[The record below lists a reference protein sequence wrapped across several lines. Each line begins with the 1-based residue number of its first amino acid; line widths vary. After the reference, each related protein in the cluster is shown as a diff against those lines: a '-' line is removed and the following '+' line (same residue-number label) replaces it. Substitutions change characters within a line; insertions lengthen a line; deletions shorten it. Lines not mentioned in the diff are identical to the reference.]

1 MNLKIYLRLF
11 IMGWPENGKM
21 SGDNLNDY
29 LLHIFVLIYGGWEL
43 ILYRK
48 NNNTSINKAL
58 ETSESNKQLV

>member
-1 MNLKIYLRLF
+1 
-11 IMGWPENGKM
+11 MGWPENGKM

-48 NNNTSINKAL
+48 
-58 ETSESNKQLV
+58 KQ